1 MKLLVWKC
9 HNLYVLGKEIDLED
23 WKRVCINGEET
34 LYEISSMGRC
44 RRIDKL
50 HWKTQGVLTPK
61 LNKKSGYCQYCVV
74 HNGNRYYMYAHRLV
88 AEYFIPNELNKAYVN
103 HIDGNKQNNTVVN
116 LEWCTAEENMRH
128 AMNNN
133 LCSHQKEVDVYDLRG
148 EYIGRFI
155 SISEGMRQLGIRED
169 KYNNKLIFDGGV
181 HYGYQWRRVGIDNE
195 PVEDVYDKW
204 LSSEGCVQLD
214 LEGNFIKHY
223 PLITEAY
230 KELGKRDNGAI
241 SHCCLGKRKTVW
253 GYKWVFAKIYYS

>member
-1 MKLLVWKC
+1 MKVLNWKC
-9 HNLYVLGKEIDLED
+9 HNLYVLGKEIDLEE
-23 WKRVCINGEET
+23 WKRVCIHSEET

-74 HNGNRYYMYAHRLV
+74 HNANRYYMYAHRLV

-204 LSSEGCVQLD
+204 LSSDGCVQLD

-253 GYKWVFAKIYYS
+253 GYKWVFAKIYYN